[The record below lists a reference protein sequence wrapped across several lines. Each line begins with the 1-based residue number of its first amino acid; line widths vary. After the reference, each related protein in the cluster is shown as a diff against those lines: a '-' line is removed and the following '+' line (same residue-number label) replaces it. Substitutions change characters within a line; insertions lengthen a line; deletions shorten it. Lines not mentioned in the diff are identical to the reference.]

1 MDTGMYYIYDLEA
14 GESASFDVWYYD
26 EEYPDDYEIEVTWQ
40 D

>member
-1 MDTGMYYIYDLEA
+1 MDTGMDYIYDL
-14 GESASFDVWYYD
+14 ESASFDVWYYD